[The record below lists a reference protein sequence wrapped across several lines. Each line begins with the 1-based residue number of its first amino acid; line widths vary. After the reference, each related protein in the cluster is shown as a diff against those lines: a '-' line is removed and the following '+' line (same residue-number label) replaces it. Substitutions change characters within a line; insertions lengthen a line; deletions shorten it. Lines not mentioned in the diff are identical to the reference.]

1 MIAAGGL
8 VTAYSY
14 ETGSLGT
21 VPFSAQFRSLDGKL
35 TRPQTY
41 VQDAQADASVELAGP
56 VTDGPENTRRVP
68 LRVRYGG
75 DAPQLGHSLT
85 ATQLPAGSMILFTD
99 PHDGPVY
106 GPQAFVPGGLL
117 MQGEE
122 RDVALFI
129 SRPTDPADE
138 SVTITVELATQYWMG
153 TTPDVDPSDNTVT
166 FNLALPTS

>member
-1 MIAAGGL
+1 MI
-8 VTAYSY
+8 
-14 ETGSLGT
+14 
-21 VPFSAQFRSLDGKL
+21 
-35 TRPQTY
+35 
-41 VQDAQADASVELAGP
+41 GP

-68 LRVRYGG
+68 LRVRYAG
-75 DAPQLGHSLT
+75 DARQLGNSLT

-117 MQGEE
+117 MPGEE

-138 SVTITVELATQYWMG
+138 STQITVALATHYWNE
-153 TTPDVDPSDNTVT
+153 TVPDVDPSDNTVT
-166 FNLALPTS
+166 FSLALPTS